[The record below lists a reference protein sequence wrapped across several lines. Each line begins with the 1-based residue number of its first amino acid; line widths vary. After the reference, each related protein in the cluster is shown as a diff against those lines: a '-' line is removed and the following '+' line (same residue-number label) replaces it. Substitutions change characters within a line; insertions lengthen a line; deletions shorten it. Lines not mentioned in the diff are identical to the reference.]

1 MDILN
6 SIPDLSEEVLIE
18 TIKLKPED
26 MEKIHKSFT
35 LDNPM
40 TFKVFLSK
48 RPDLPEEEK
57 EIYFK
62 IIEKLERNER
72 IRYQT
77 AMKDMI
83 TANYGVEPMEIEPPE
98 VIIQTP

>member
-6 SIPDLSEEVLIE
+6 SIPDLTEEGFIE
-18 TIKLKPED
+18 ESKIKVED
-26 MEKIHKSFT
+26 IVKIHKSLT
-35 LDNPM
+35 LDNPL

-48 RPDLPEEEK
+48 RPDLKEEDK
-57 EIYFK
+57 EIYLK

-77 AMKDMI
+77 AMKEMI
-83 TANYGVEPMEIEPPE
+83 DANYGIEPMD
-98 VIIQTP
+98 IQTS